1 MKNKKN
7 TLIRGCIL
15 AVLVYYIIIICFYYI
30 AGEQLYFRDSK
41 NQIVSANIEYAVGE
55 ITEETM
61 ASQEFMC
68 NMDRLDAYSIS
79 FGTYERDNA
88 GTIVVKLFNLT
99 NNTLVDQKELDVSKL
114 QNCEYAY
121 LKLDRPINNVYG
133 HRFKIEMTSENSM
146 EGNAITP
153 MYSASVIMEESGL
166 SYNGKE
172 VKGTLC
178 FNTYGKDNV
187 WTGPRYWKIMI
198 SLGVLLCFFC
208 IVLILKKKNNKKS
221 ITLNAIEVLKKYKFL
236 IKQLVLR
243 DFKIKYKRSFLG
255 ALWSLINPLLTMSIQ
270 YIIFS
275 TIFKADIVN
284 YPIYLLSGVILFNF
298 FTEATGAAMY
308 AIVGN
313 ASLITKV
320 YVPKYIYPVSKIFS
334 SAVNLIIAIIP
345 LLVMC
350 IWTNTKITIAYLL
363 LPFTLICLVTFCIG
377 IGFMLSSLIVFFR
390 DIQFIW
396 GVVSMA
402 WMYATPIF
410 YPESILPM
418 GFDIVLKINPLFYF
432 IKFFRIAVINGI
444 SPEPILYLQ
453 CMLFALA
460 TLVIGICIFRKT
472 QNKFIFYI

>member
-7 TLIRGCIL
+7 ALIRGCIL
-15 AVLVYYIIIICFYYI
+15 AVVIYYIIIICFYYI

-41 NQIVSANIEYAVGE
+41 NQIVSANIEYAIGE
-55 ITEETM
+55 ITKETK
-61 ASQEFMC
+61 ASQEFIC
-68 NMDRLDAYSIS
+68 NMDRLDAYSVS
-79 FGTYERDNA
+79 FGTYERGNV
-88 GTIVVKLFNLT
+88 GSIEVKLFDLT
-99 NNTLVDQKELDVSKL
+99 NNTIADQKKLDVSKL
-114 QNCEYAY
+114 QNCGYAY
-121 LKLDRPINNVYG
+121 LRLDQSIDNVYG
-133 HRFKIEMTSENSM
+133 HRFRIEMTSENSVK
-146 EGNAITP
+146 GSAVTP
-153 MYSASVIMEESGL
+153 MYSASIIMEDGGL
-166 SYNGKE
+166 TYNGEE
-172 VKGTLC
+172 VRGTLC

-187 WTGPRYWKIMI
+187 WTGPRYFKITGA
-198 SLGVLLCFFC
+198 LGALLCIYC
-208 IVLILKKKNNKKS
+208 IVLVIKKKNNKKS
-221 ITLNAIEVLKKYKFL
+221 ITLNSIEILKKYKFL

-243 DFKIKYKRSFLG
+243 DFKIKYKRSLLG

-345 LLVMC
+345 LIVMC
-350 IWTNTKITIAYLL
+350 IWTSTKITIAYLL
-363 LPFTLICLVTFCIG
+363 VPFTLVCLVIFCIG
-377 IGFMLSSLIVFFR
+377 IGFVLSSLIVFFR

-432 IKFFRIAVINGI
+432 IKFFRIVVINGI

-472 QNKFIFYI
+472 QNKFIYYI